1 MKNNL
6 YLTQVNFKN
15 SPRSKSMQMGNIKNK
30 KNTSSAYVTKN
41 TGFFSAKKNMVEYII
56 NDQTQY
62 ADLNKCE
69 NFYKELF
76 YKNYKEYNSGKSQLS
91 QMHLRSNELD
101 SMIEKVVVLSK
112 KGTGLLC

>member
-6 YLTQVNFKN
+6 YLTQVNIKQ
-15 SPRSKSMQMGNIKNK
+15 SPRSKSMQTGSLNNK
-30 KNTSSAYVTKN
+30 KNTSSAYITKN
-41 TGFFSAKKNMVEYII
+41 TGFFSAKKNMLEYII

-76 YKNYKEYNSGKSQLS
+76 YKNYKEYNVGKSQLS
-91 QMHLRSNELD
+91 QMQLSLNELD
-101 SMIEKVVVLSK
+101 SMIEKVND
-112 KGTGLLC
+112 